1 MAHFT
6 ASDVAELTITVADLR
21 ELLTQY
27 DDNAVI
33 TFEGG
38 SEGDWDCAYV
48 LVNGECIASA

>member
-6 ASDVAELTITVADLR
+6 ASDSAELTITVADLR

-27 DDNAVI
+27 DNDAVI

-38 SEGDWDCAYV
+38 SEGGWDCLYV
-48 LVNGECIASA
+48 SVNGECIASA

>member
-1 MAHFT
+1 MAQFT
-6 ASDVAELTITVADLR
+6 ASDIAELTITVADLR

-27 DDNAVI
+27 NDNDVI

-38 SEGDWDCAYV
+38 SLNGWDEVDV

>member
-1 MAHFT
+1 MAQFT
-6 ASDVAELTITVADLR
+6 SPDYAELTITVADLR

-27 DDNAVI
+27 NDDATI

-38 SEGDWDCAYV
+38 SLNGWDGVYV

>member
-1 MAHFT
+1 MAQFT
-6 ASDVAELTITVADLR
+6 ASDIAELTITVADLR

-27 DDNAVI
+27 DDDAVI

-38 SEGDWDCAYV
+38 SLNGWDCMDV

>member
-6 ASDVAELTITVADLR
+6 APDVAELTITVADLR

-27 DDNAVI
+27 DDDAVI

-38 SEGDWDCAYV
+38 SEGGWDCAYV
-48 LVNGECIASA
+48 LINGECIASA